1 MHSGVVQYVT
11 HGSVCDV
18 NVYIWWVAKWSLQLG
33 ILPIIVCVSDC
44 SNIGRERGGGGGMRV
59 RGNGDTGES
68 I

>member
-44 SNIGRERGGGGGMRV
+44 SNIGRERGGGV
-59 RGNGDTGES
+59 WDEGEREWRYW
-68 I
+68 